1 MTAESTRPARRFNWR
16 QVRWLIYL
24 AIIEGEWY
32 RKVRRIKAALDGK
45 DLNFH
50 KTGQLPPDP

>member
-1 MTAESTRPARRFNWR
+1 VAT
-16 QVRWLIYL
+16 
-24 AIIEGEWY
+24 IEPEWH
-32 RKVRRIKAALDGK
+32 RHVRRIKAALEGK